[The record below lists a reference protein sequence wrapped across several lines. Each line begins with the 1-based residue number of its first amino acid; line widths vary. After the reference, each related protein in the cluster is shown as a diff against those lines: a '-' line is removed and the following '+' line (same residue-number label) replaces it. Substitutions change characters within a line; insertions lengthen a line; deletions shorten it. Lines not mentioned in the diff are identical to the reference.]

1 MHVSQRLSYSSS
13 QTPGLG
19 QMPPREFMSDSA
31 AKRGMRL
38 DTSLEFT
45 SDVTLVAVRV
55 TNDASRAQR
64 VRIANRL
71 DGPVW
76 PPRVG
81 GRPAPGWDDGG
92 YEGVL
97 DAGETRSLGYATPSD
112 HGPDPNH
119 HEDTTPNPVEIA
131 WVEDAPNGP
140 SDEPPSPGV
149 VMAELGDPRPPR
161 DVLPES
167 SGLTEIPSDV
177 RAWLDRVETRVAEGT
192 ATPADRETLDRVVGR
207 ANDLRRAGWS
217 L

>member
-1 MHVSQRLSYSSS
+1 
-13 QTPGLG
+13 
-19 QMPPREFMSDSA
+19 
-31 AKRGMRL
+31 MRL

-45 SDVTLVAVRV
+45 SDVTLVALRV

-97 DAGETRSLGYATPSD
+97 DAGETRSLGYATSANTGASRHD
-112 HGPDPNH
+112 
-119 HEDTTPNPVEIA
+119 DTTANPVEIA

-140 SDEPPSPGV
+140 PDNPPSPGV

-161 DVLPES
+161 DVILES
-167 SGLTEIPSDV
+167 SSLTEIPPDV
-177 RAWLDRVETRVAEGT
+177 RAWLDRVETRVTEGT